1 MPVEITMPQ
10 LSDTMTEGT
19 LVKWL
24 KKEGDKIK
32 AGEIVAEVE
41 TDKATMEMESFDGGT
56 LAHVLIKEGE
66 KAPVG
71 AKLAVLA
78 TSKEDP
84 AEIKAKYGNA
94 KPAAVGSAVAPAVA
108 QAKIQR
114 VGADKPASSVAT
126 LEQASSG
133 EIHDPTDNL
142 HGATRQHMEPVV
154 AKSETNGNG
163 HGGEHLRVSP
173 LAKRIAAD
181 GNIPLN
187 EITGSGPGGRIIQR
201 DVLAYQP
208 KEKPVTA
215 PSSVTAGPIVA
226 GEKQVIAMT
235 KMRTAIASALQKSK
249 QTVPHFYA
257 SIDID
262 VEDLTK
268 LRERMNQRLEKE
280 KVRLSIAD
288 FITKAVVFS
297 LSKHPILNARFDA
310 TKNEITRYSDVNLG
324 IAVAVPDG
332 LIVPVLRAVNRM
344 GLKEIRQRSADLI
357 GRARG
362 QKLRRE
368 EQTEGTFTISSLG
381 TMGIREFN
389 AIINPPEVGILAI
402 GSAEKR
408 AVVKGDAI
416 VIRTM
421 LTVTLS
427 ADHRVVDGAVA
438 AEFLQT
444 LKQTMEEPGM
454 MLI

>member
-32 AGEIVAEVE
+32 PGEIVAEVE

-56 LAHVLIKEGE
+56 LAHILIKEGE
-66 KAPVG
+66 KSAVG
-71 AKLAVLA
+71 ATLAVLA
-78 TSKEDP
+78 TSKENP
-84 AEIKAKYGNA
+84 AEIKAKY
-94 KPAAVGSAVAPAVA
+94 AATKPAVA
-108 QAKIQR
+108 ASVAPSAAPKATIQKIGSNQPT
-114 VGADKPASSVAT
+114 VAVAT
-126 LEQASSG
+126 LEEASSG

-142 HGATRQHMEPVV
+142 HGATRQHIEPAA
-154 AKSETNGNG
+154 AKTESNGNG
-163 HGGEHLRVSP
+163 NGDHLRVSP

-181 GNIPLN
+181 ANIPLT
-187 EITGSGPGGRIIQR
+187 EIKGSGPGGRIIQR
-201 DVLAYQP
+201 DVLAYRP
-208 KEKPVTA
+208 KEKSTA
-215 PSSVTAGPIVA
+215 TGSSTATPIPA
-226 GEKQVIAMT
+226 GEKQVIPMT

-249 QTVPHFYA
+249 QTIPHFYA

-262 VEDLTK
+262 VEDLTR

-297 LSKHPILNARFDA
+297 LGKHPVLNARFDA
-310 TKNEITRYSDVNLG
+310 VKNEITRYSDVNLG

-344 GLKEIRQRSADLI
+344 GLKEIRQRSGDLI
-357 GRARG
+357 ERARG

-389 AIINPPEVGILAI
+389 AIINPPEVGILAV

-408 AVVKGDAI
+408 AVVKGDTI
-416 VIRTM
+416 VARTM

-427 ADHRVVDGAVA
+427 ADHRVVDGSTA

>member
-32 AGEIVAEVE
+32 PGEIVAEVE

-56 LAHVLIKEGE
+56 LAHILIQEGE
-66 KAPVG
+66 KSAVG
-71 AKLAVLA
+71 ATLAVLA
-78 TSKEDP
+78 TSKENP
-84 AEIKAKYGNA
+84 AEIKAKYIA
-94 KPAAVGSAVAPAVA
+94 TKPAVA
-108 QAKIQR
+108 ASAAPSAVPQTKIQKL
-114 VGADKPASSVAT
+114 GSDKPVAAVAT
-126 LEQASSG
+126 LEEASSG

-142 HGATRQHMEPVV
+142 HGATRQHIEPAP
-154 AKSETNGNG
+154 AKTETNDNGNG
-163 HGGEHLRVSP
+163 DHLRVSP

-181 GNIPLN
+181 ANIPLT
-187 EITGSGPGGRIIQR
+187 EIKGSGPGGRIIQR

-208 KEKPVTA
+208 KEKSAAAVSSTA
-215 PSSVTAGPIVA
+215 SPIPA
-226 GEKQVIAMT
+226 GEKQVIPMT

-249 QTVPHFYA
+249 QTIPHFYA

-262 VEDLTK
+262 VEDLTR
-268 LRERMNQRLEKE
+268 LRERMNQRLEKD

-288 FITKAVVFS
+288 FITKAVVYS
-297 LSKHPILNARFDA
+297 LGKHPALNARFDA
-310 TKNEITRYSDVNLG
+310 AKNEITRYSDVNLG

-344 GLKEIRQRSADLI
+344 GLKEIRQRSGDLI
-357 GRARG
+357 ERARG

-389 AIINPPEVGILAI
+389 AIINPPEVGILAV

-408 AVVKGDAI
+408 AVVKGDTI
-416 VIRTM
+416 VARTM

-427 ADHRVVDGAVA
+427 ADHRVVDGSTA

>member
-32 AGEIVAEVE
+32 PSEIVAEVE

-56 LAHVLIKEGE
+56 LAHILVKEGD

-71 AKLAVLA
+71 AVLAFLA
-78 TSKEDP
+78 TSKENP
-84 AEIKAKYGNA
+84 ADIKKQYAGSTA
-94 KPAAVGSAVAPAVA
+94 KPAGVTSVTPSSAPQITLQKIGS
-108 QAKIQR
+108 
-114 VGADKPASSVAT
+114 DKPTSAVAT

-142 HGATRQHMEPVV
+142 HGATRQNLEPVP
-154 AKSETNGNG
+154 AKTETNGNG
-163 HGGEHLRVSP
+163 HDHTRVSP
-173 LAKRIAAD
+173 LARRIAAD
-181 GNIPLN
+181 TQIPLQ
-187 EITGSGPGGRIIQR
+187 EITGTGPGGRIIQR
-201 DVLAYQP
+201 DVLGYQP
-208 KEKPVTA
+208 KEKPAAAMTNTA
-215 PSSVTAGPIVA
+215 AIPA
-226 GEKQVIAMT
+226 GEKQVITMT

-249 QTVPHFYA
+249 QTIPHFYA

-280 KVRLSIAD
+280 KIRLSIAD

-297 LSKHPILNARFDA
+297 LGKHPVLNARFDA
-310 TKNEITRYSDVNLG
+310 AKNEITRYSDVNLG
-324 IAVAVPDG
+324 IAVAVADG

-357 GRARG
+357 DRARA

-389 AIINPPEVGILAI
+389 AIINPPEVGILAV

-427 ADHRVVDGAVA
+427 ADHRVVDGAIA

-444 LKQTMEEPGM
+444 LKQVMEEPGM

>member
-1 MPVEITMPQ
+1 M
-10 LSDTMTEGT
+10 
-19 LVKWL
+19 
-24 KKEGDKIK
+24 
-32 AGEIVAEVE
+32 
-41 TDKATMEMESFDGGT
+41 
-56 LAHVLIKEGE
+56 
-66 KAPVG
+66 
-71 AKLAVLA
+71 
-78 TSKEDP
+78 
-84 AEIKAKYGNA
+84 
-94 KPAAVGSAVAPAVA
+94 
-108 QAKIQR
+108 
-114 VGADKPASSVAT
+114 AT

-142 HGATRQHMEPVV
+142 HGATRQHIETAT
-154 AKSETNGNG
+154 AKTETNG
-163 HGGEHLRVSP
+163 HGNEHLRVSP
-173 LAKRIAAD
+173 LARRIATD
-181 GNIPLN
+181 GNIPLH

-208 KEKPVTA
+208 KEKPAVASTSFTA
-215 PSSVTAGPIVA
+215 SPTAA
-226 GEKQVIAMT
+226 GEKQVIPMT
-235 KMRTAIASALQKSK
+235 KMRTAIAIALQKSK
-249 QTVPHFYA
+249 QTIPHFYA

-268 LRERMNQRLEKE
+268 LRERMNHRLEKE
-280 KVRLSIAD
+280 KIRLSLAD
-288 FITKAVVFS
+288 FITKAVVYS
-297 LSKHPILNARFDA
+297 LGKHPILNARFDA

-357 GRARG
+357 DRARA

-416 VIRTM
+416 VARTM

>member
-19 LVKWL
+19 LIKWL
-24 KKEGDKIK
+24 KKEGDKVK
-32 AGEIVAEVE
+32 AGEIIAEVE
-41 TDKATMEMESFDGGT
+41 TDKATMEMESFEGGT
-56 LAHVLIKEGE
+56 LSQVVVKEGE

-71 AKLAVLA
+71 AVLAVLA
-78 TSKEDP
+78 TSKENP
-84 AEIKAKYGNA
+84 ADVKKQYASA
-94 KPAAVGSAVAPAVA
+94 KPAGVASATPSPAAKAPPAAVQKIGS
-108 QAKIQR
+108 
-114 VGADKPASSVAT
+114 DKPASSVAT
-126 LEQASSG
+126 LEEASSG
-133 EIHDPTDNL
+133 EIHDLTDNL
-142 HGATRQHMEPVV
+142 HGATRQRI
-154 AKSETNGNG
+154 ETPSDERESNG
-163 HGGEHLRVSP
+163 HDHARVSP
-173 LAKRIAAD
+173 LAKRIAAAE
-181 GNIPLN
+181 GIPLS

-201 DVLAYQP
+201 DVLGYRP
-208 KEKPVTA
+208 KEKVA
-215 PSSVTAGPIVA
+215 GGSSAAIPA
-226 GEKQVIAMT
+226 GEKQVIPMT

-249 QTVPHFYA
+249 QNIPHFYA

-262 VEDLTK
+262 VEELTK

-297 LSKHPILNARFDA
+297 LGKHPVLNARFDA
-310 TKNEITRYSDVNLG
+310 VKNEITRYSDVNLG

-344 GLKEIRQRSADLI
+344 GLKEIRQRSGDLI
-357 GRARG
+357 ERARG

-381 TMGIREFN
+381 TMGIRDFS

-402 GSAEKR
+402 GAAEKR

-416 VIRTM
+416 VARTM

-427 ADHRVVDGAVA
+427 ADHRVVDGATA